1 MKTIRSF
8 CNVLLIAV
16 AISMSACS
24 NNDDDEELDIGGK
37 DFKYHHQL
45 LIEVC
50 DENGATL
57 LNPNLEGSLDLSKI
71 TATYDGIT
79 YKLPDSP
86 DEMSRGYPMYIY
98 GIRHNVVDDKYF
110 ISFGYLDKAKDYN
123 RAKVVIDWGNGTKDT
138 LELSISHDSKNN
150 PIIKHWLNGEPNSNN
165 VFKIV
170 K

>member
-8 CNVLLIAV
+8 CNVLLAMVVIT
-16 AISMSACS
+16 MSACS
-24 NNDDDEELDIGGK
+24 GDDDEELDIGGK

-50 DENGATL
+50 DEDGATL
-57 LNPNLEGSLDLSKI
+57 LNPNLKGCLDLSKI
-71 TATYDGIT
+71 TASYDGIT
-79 YKLPDSP
+79 YKLPDST
-86 DEMSRGYPMYIY
+86 DEMSRAYPLYIY
-98 GIRHNVVDDKYF
+98 GIRHNVVDDEYF

-123 RAKVVIDWGNGTKDT
+123 RAKVVIDWGDGTSDT
-138 LELSISHDSKNN
+138 LELSISHDSNNN
-150 PIIKHWLNGEPNSNN
+150 PIIKHWLNGEPNPNN